1 METRNSTIR
10 PYQKV
15 FLDLNT
21 TVNASALFR
30 ESIDDRIEQLGYD
43 PRNLE
48 RSIEA
53 IHNSD
58 RSLQAILENVTTIEE
73 FHEQAN
79 LLEPT
84 THE

>member
-10 PYQKV
+10 PYHKV
-15 FLDLNT
+15 FLELNT

-30 ESIDDRIEQLGYD
+30 ESIDNRIQQLGYD
-43 PRNLE
+43 PQALE

-53 IHNSD
+53 IQNCD
-58 RSLQAILENVTTIEE
+58 RSLQAVLEDVTSIEE
-73 FHEQAN
+73 FHEQADH
-79 LLEPT
+79 LEPT